1 MRIEWEQLQRQHN
14 TCTYTRTLLYNTV
27 RTSVRSSLFSFF
39 QNENSFCLIL
49 TLLMVSPRL
58 ASFDANTQFAHTNFF
73 FPRVWVSFK
82 RKLFLLCLKKTMD
95 ENGNTIIKTKPR
107 TGARR
112 VLVTGGAGF
121 VGSHLCDALVAVRD
135 YFFFFSSSRFSL
147 LDRTLR
153 WMKTTNFRDAR
164 WPLSSISFAL

>member
-1 MRIEWEQLQRQHN
+1 MRK
-14 TCTYTRTLLYNTV
+14 
-27 RTSVRSSLFSFF
+27 
-39 QNENSFCLIL
+39 LIL
-49 TLLMVSPRL
+49 SDFDAPDCLMMGL
-58 ASFDANTQFAHTNFF
+58 ASPSLKRDANTQFAHINFF

-135 YFFFFSSSRFSL
+135 YSFFFSSSRFSL

-153 WMKTTNFRDAR
+153 
-164 WPLSSISFAL
+164 